1 MIGNEYQKIC
11 EQNAQL
17 SEKKCYAL
25 MEKLHQDI
33 RVKVDAN
40 FYFRIGGYTDYQ
52 QDVGAMV
59 RRYLNTPGKGVKVC
73 DQISSV
79 LSSRCVMVWAMAEV
93 NKWSKNFD
101 KRPHR
106 MLWHYRGLVI
116 PFPACQY
123 WRLNDPFAPCTVAET
138 PRAPNLANVGL
149 GICTNSRNFFGGRGI
164 WLLMPGNVKNSMFM
178 YR

>member
-1 MIGNEYQKIC
+1 
-11 EQNAQL
+11 
-17 SEKKCYAL
+17 

-79 LSSRCVMVWAMAEV
+79 LSSRCVMV
-93 NKWSKNFD
+93 
-101 KRPHR
+101 
-106 MLWHYRGLVI
+106 
-116 PFPACQY
+116 
-123 WRLNDPFAPCTVAET
+123 
-138 PRAPNLANVGL
+138 
-149 GICTNSRNFFGGRGI
+149 
-164 WLLMPGNVKNSMFM
+164 
-178 YR
+178 